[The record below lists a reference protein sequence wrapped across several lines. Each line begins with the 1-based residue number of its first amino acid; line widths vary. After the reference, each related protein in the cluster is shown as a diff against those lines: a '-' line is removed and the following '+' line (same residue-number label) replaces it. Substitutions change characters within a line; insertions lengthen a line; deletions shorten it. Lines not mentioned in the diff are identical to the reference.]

1 MKSCRALP
9 VLFPKY
15 LENTAVMKLIKL
27 EILVSS
33 MLHYL
38 PLPEKNG
45 CNLFAYRHVIL
56 LAGLGCA
63 LSQNN
68 AQANPVMEQQII
80 SVAATTTYQRLST
93 ENKSGMQIQPQS
105 KLPQSTGL
113 IGIQIKT
120 PTAAQVDSGAMT
132 EVDSSLN
139 SQENALNVE
148 GIIEADTIIKNED
161 GTVRLVNQR
170 RSLQP
175 DLGLRQKGSIKMGGI
190 AY

>member
-1 MKSCRALP
+1 MK
-9 VLFPKY
+9 F
-15 LENTAVMKLIKL
+15 IKL
-27 EILVSS
+27 EMLVNF

-38 PLPEKNG
+38 TRPEKNG
-45 CNLFAYRHVIL
+45 RNLFAYRHVIL

-68 AQANPVMEQQII
+68 AHADPVMEQRSI
-80 SVAATTTYQRLST
+80 SVAATTTYQRLNT
-93 ENKSGMQIQPQS
+93 ENKSGMQTQPQS
-105 KLPQSTGL
+105 RLPQSMGL
-113 IGIQIKT
+113 IGIQLKA
-120 PTAAQVDSGAMT
+120 PTAETMT
-132 EVDSSLN
+132 EVDPSLN

-175 DLGLRQKGSIKMGGI
+175 DLGLIQKGSIKMGGI